1 VFLHTGFESAKNGDR
16 VGLAPGGGPRD
27 PNGGNNTSGLSKSV
41 RTMDFMIFVV
51 SGSTDG
57 RGTQSI
63 AKTEVTKF
71 ESDIVEGMTH
81 YFYKRMIRIN
91 ENSTIYG

>member
-1 VFLHTGFESAKNGDR
+1 
-16 VGLAPGGGPRD
+16 
-27 PNGGNNTSGLSKSV
+27 
-41 RTMDFMIFVV
+41 MDFMIFVV

-81 YFYKRMIRIN
+81 YFYKSMIRIN
-91 ENSTIYG
+91 ENSTMYG